1 MLRIVISS
9 DGARFSK
16 GFIGTK
22 NKLAK
27 LLLLIIVSI
36 SLFACSS
43 YNYTSQVVLNEQ
55 LITASGET
63 LDGTEVSIPDD
74 FAGQAALLLF
84 GYVHKS
90 QFDIDRW
97 LIGLDMT
104 KTDIRIYE
112 LPAIKNPFAGM
123 FSTRID
129 DAMREGIPREIWS
142 DVITIYSDGDKVQR
156 YTGNLSPKNARV
168 LLIDDKG
175 KVKHFYDSGF
185 SVSALNSLRE
195 SIEELITE

>member
-1 MLRIVISS
+1 MLGKVKSTHTSIFNQASYR
-9 DGARFSK
+9 A
-16 GFIGTK
+16 K
-22 NKLAK
+22 NTLAK
-27 LLLLIIVSI
+27 LLVLFTLMI
-36 SLFACSS
+36 SLSACTS
-43 YNYTSQVVLNEQ
+43 YNYPSQVVLNEQ
-55 LITASGET
+55 LVTASGET
-63 LDGTEVSIPDD
+63 LDGTEVTIPDD
-74 FAGQAALLLF
+74 FAGQPALLLF
-84 GYVHKS
+84 GYIHKS

-123 FSTRID
+123 FSSRID

-168 LLIDDKG
+168 LLIDEKG
-175 KVKHFYDSGF
+175 EVKHFYDRGF
-185 SVSALNSLRE
+185 SVSALNAVRE
-195 SIEELITE
+195 SIDELDKN